1 MTIDVEDYFQ
11 VEAFA
16 SAVDRSE
23 CELLPH
29 LLERNTTGCSTYS
42 PKQKYKK
49 RPLPIQIPQ
58 LP

>member
-1 MTIDVEDYFQ
+1 MTIDVEDFQ

-29 LLERNTTGCSTYS
+29 LLERKTNRLLDILAEAEV
-42 PKQKYKK
+42 QEAA
-49 RPLPIQIPQ
+49 PLSQ
-58 LP
+58 